1 MNTKQFAD
9 QVLALKQADNAA
21 FKAGTKSNFVID
33 YIRNEFIKRAFAVNP
48 ACTAPV
54 AVEFSMTVASL
65 VAPALA
71 LLSKDG
77 QYPRLLANAVQ
88 SFENG
93 EIKFTYTIN
102 PAALSAE
109 YVERLNEKLNIKIT
123 L

>member
-1 MNTKQFAD
+1 MNTKQFSD
-9 QVLALKQADNAA
+9 QLIALKQADNAA
-21 FKAGTKSNFVID
+21 YKAGTKSNFVID
-33 YIRNEFIKRAFAVNP
+33 YIRNEFIKKAFAVNP

-54 AVEFSMTVASL
+54 AVEFSMTSASL
-65 VAPALA
+65 MAPALA

-88 SFENG
+88 SYENG
-93 EIKFTYTIN
+93 LIKFTYIIN
-102 PAALSAE
+102 PSALSAE